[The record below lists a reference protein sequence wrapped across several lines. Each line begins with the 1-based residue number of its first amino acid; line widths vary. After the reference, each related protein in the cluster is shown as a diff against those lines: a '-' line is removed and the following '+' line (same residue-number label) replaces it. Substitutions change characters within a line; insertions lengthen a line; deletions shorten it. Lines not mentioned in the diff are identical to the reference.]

1 MGPAQSAVR
10 DPLRAPLFSG
20 ASRSEPQLAFPG
32 EKERA
37 FSDFPYFSL
46 TIGMTFQVSDV
57 AIIPEG
63 TRGLALAH
71 AVFAFFFDVFVLALA
86 INAWGGVM

>member
-1 MGPAQSAVR
+1 
-10 DPLRAPLFSG
+10 
-20 ASRSEPQLAFPG
+20 
-32 EKERA
+32 
-37 FSDFPYFSL
+37 
-46 TIGMTFQVSDV
+46 MTFQVSDV